1 MGFLGFGTAL
11 LLLRSEFTS
20 NPTEISQADNDH
32 SSCRNILLSTLK
44 LFGEVISCLAPLYSS
59 QQVRRTPVL
68 NFGDLEQASVL
79 LHYYVPAS
87 QWVPVKQGMHV
98 KLSKYSY
105 Y

>member
-1 MGFLGFGTAL
+1 M
-11 LLLRSEFTS
+11 
-20 NPTEISQADNDH
+20 
-32 SSCRNILLSTLK
+32 
-44 LFGEVISCLAPLYSS
+44 
-59 QQVRRTPVL
+59 L

-87 QWVPVKQGMHV
+87 QWVPVKRGKHV